1 MDKDSDKNSIGDGPK
16 DVQEVK
22 VEFTIDTTDEET
34 RPKMSAKRKAFIKR
48 RDKRLCR
55 NAFFLFALISIGTT
69 FIGNVA
75 VACVL
80 FTISITITIIF
91 WGEWRIRCMSD
102 DYGHTPWWYFG
113 L

>member
-1 MDKDSDKNSIGDGPK
+1 MDKDSGKNSIGADPK

-22 VEFTIDTTDEET
+22 VNLSIDSTDEGT
-34 RPKMSAKRKAFIKR
+34 RLKMSAKRKAFIKR
-48 RDKRLCR
+48 RDKRLCC
-55 NAFFLFALISIGTT
+55 NAFFFFALISIGTT
-69 FIGNVA
+69 FIGNIA

-91 WGEWRIRCMSD
+91 WGEWRIRCMPD

>member
-1 MDKDSDKNSIGDGPK
+1 MDKGHDKNSIGDSPK
-16 DVQEVK
+16 DARNMNLEL
-22 VEFTIDTTDEET
+22 TIDTVDEEAK
-34 RPKMSAKRKAFIKR
+34 PKMSAKRKAFIKR

-69 FIGNVA
+69 FIDNIA

-80 FTISITITIIF
+80 FTISITIAIVF
-91 WGEWRIRCMSD
+91 WGEWRIRCMPD